1 MDDKTPRERL
11 FETLDANA
19 ERVRQWPQWMRD
31 AVSIA
36 HIFRVAPAKSVPERD
51 DEHR

>member
-11 FETLDANA
+11 FESLEANA

-31 AVSIA
+31 AVSTA
-36 HIFRVAPAKSVPERD
+36 HIFRIAPAKPVADP
-51 DEHR
+51 DEGKR